1 MSELPKFKYVVH
13 DEDGPV
19 RKFANKAEAKRWVAG
34 RNELTLLKIPQD
46 KTPSIFETS
55 EEALF

>member
-1 MSELPKFKYVVH
+1 VH

-19 RKFANKAEAKRWVAG
+19 RKFASRAEAKRWVAG

-46 KTPSIFETS
+46 KPPSIFETS

>member
-19 RKFANKAEAKRWVAG
+19 RKFVSKSEAKRWVAG
-34 RNELTLLKIPQD
+34 RTDLTLLKIPQD

>member
-19 RKFANKAEAKRWVAG
+19 RKFVSKSEAKRWVAG
-34 RNELTLLKIPQD
+34 RADLTLLKIPQD
-46 KTPSIFETS
+46 KIPSIFETS